1 MSRAV
6 PRAGPRGRLFRL
18 SGWGAALAAG
28 AVILAV
34 DQAHLVFGHHRYVAN
49 EDHTLF
55 WAAARDVGRLDFFQP
70 HVYGQSYGVLLEAA
84 PTEILRWVG
93 VSLPTALPLVTAA
106 FMVGCWLV
114 LAVTAGRRRPLLAL
128 TALAAPVVISTV
140 FLVGAQMPS
149 RTRGMFVATAGAAV
163 LLRSRGRP
171 VLVGFGTAAAGL
183 GVMWDLGAVLLVL
196 PLLGFVALRERRCRA
211 ALLAG
216 AAGLVPALVWTVA
229 TGAFYRSRPFTD
241 LHKAAVIR
249 LDLDILTESGQH
261 LGRYFRPLAPQLLPV
276 WWLPI
281 AALAGAVAVLF
292 ARRRFAAAA
301 AGLAGMFGVAG
312 VLATPKALDG
322 TASAY
327 LGYGRLL
334 FAVPLLVWCLAWLAG
349 EDRPPAPAGRTR
361 RVLAGA
367 GVAVLAASVVTAS
380 WRAGRF
386 EDHLG
391 EIDRVATEVRVA
403 AVVPVEGV
411 VQRCDALYETM
422 GRAGATLA
430 VFLTDRITAYGCAGQ
445 WDEAVSLFPAY
456 ERRTWLLDGENHLPR
471 SVFVVADAPP
481 DWCRH
486 LADSVRSCAPADPPG
501 TMVVNM
507 EAQPVLPVLA
517 AVGVPVR
524 PTRNYP
530 SGANMANSP

>member
-1 MSRAV
+1 M
-6 PRAGPRGRLFRL
+6 
-18 SGWGAALAAG
+18 
-28 AVILAV
+28 
-34 DQAHLVFGHHRYVAN
+34 FGHHRYVAN

-55 WAAARDVGRLDFFQP
+55 WAAARDIGRLDFFQP
-70 HVYGQSYGVLLEAA
+70 HVYGQSYGVIIEAA

-128 TALAAPVVISTV
+128 TALAAPVVISTA

-149 RTRGMFVATAGAAV
+149 RTGGMFIATVGAAA

-171 VLVGFGTAAAGL
+171 VLVGLGTGLAGL
-183 GVMWDLGAVLLVL
+183 GVMWDLGAALLVL
-196 PLLGFVALRERRCRA
+196 PLLGFAVLRERRCRA

-216 AAGLVPALVWTVA
+216 AAGLVPALLWTAA
-229 TGAFYRSRPFTD
+229 TAGYYRSRPYMD
-241 LHKAAVIR
+241 LHQAAVIR
-249 LDLDILTESGQH
+249 LDLDILAESSQH
-261 LGRYFRPLAPQLLPV
+261 LGRYFRPLAPQLLPY

-281 AALAGAVAVLF
+281 AALVCVVAVLL
-292 ARRRFAAAA
+292 ARRRFAAAT
-301 AGLAGMFGVAG
+301 AGLAGMAGVAAT
-312 VLATPKALDG
+312 LATPKALDG

-361 RVLAGA
+361 RALAFA
-367 GVAVLAASVVTAS
+367 GVAVLAGSLVTAS

-403 AVVPVEGV
+403 AVVPVQGV
-411 VQRCDALYETM
+411 VQRCEALNETM
-422 GRAGATLA
+422 GRVGATLA
-430 VFLTDRITAYGCAGQ
+430 VFLTDRIAAYACAGQ

-456 ERRTWLLDGENHLPR
+456 ERRTWLLDGENRVPR

-486 LADSVRSCAPADPPG
+486 LADSVRSCAPADLPG
-501 TMVVNM
+501 TMVVRM
-507 EAQPVLPVLA
+507 DAQPALPVLA
-517 AVGVPVR
+517 AAGVPVR
-524 PTRNYP
+524 PTRDYP
-530 SGANMANSP
+530 SGANMADGPQPPSGE